1 MIVLGLAVRDLIR
14 DRFFFLC
21 NVAVIVGVL
30 APLLVLFGVKN
41 GVYQALIGE
50 MMANPATLQID
61 TLGNNSFTD
70 SQIETLRSWP
80 DVIFVTPKVRSQFD
94 YVHVYVP
101 KARERREAVLIPSGT
116 GDPTLPEGIYLY
128 PDTVAVSPQLAD
140 QLQIG
145 LGDRIELVTQAED
158 RPRQLA
164 LSVTVAAILRPD
176 VSSGSTVLAPYKLL
190 DTIEAFYDAYALPDH
205 GITEGRPLAERVP
218 SYEGIRVYGAT
229 LAGLGALQSRIDAEL
244 SSGTRAKT
252 REVEALLGLGR
263 NLDLALGL
271 VTTLAT
277 AGLFAALVF
286 SFWSDVLR
294 KQATLAGIALLGVPP
309 AQLALFPLVQGLAA
323 ALAGLMLSF
332 SLFVLAGALA
342 TRLFGAGLPADR
354 PIAVIGP
361 MEAGMIASGVIGVV
375 VLATLLAARSA
386 QRMDPASVLREG
398 A

>member
-1 MIVLGLAVRDLIR
+1 MIVLGLALRDLGR

-61 TLGNNSFTD
+61 TLGNNSFTAE
-70 SQIETLRSWP
+70 QIETLRSWP
-80 DVIFVTPKVRSQFD
+80 DVAFVTPKVRSQFD
-94 YVHVYVP
+94 YVNVYSP
-101 KARERREAVLIPSGT
+101 EARALREAVLIPSGT
-116 GDPTLPEGIYLY
+116 GDPTLPEDLELGSN
-128 PDTVAVSPQLAD
+128 TVAVSPQLAD
-140 QLQIG
+140 QLQIEP
-145 LGDRIELVTQAED
+145 GDWIELVTQAED

-164 LSVTVAAILRPD
+164 LAVTVGAILRRD
-176 VSSGSTVLAPYKLL
+176 VASGSTVLAPYALL
-190 DTIEAFYDAYALPDH
+190 DTIEAFYDAYALPDL
-205 GITEGRPLAERVP
+205 GINEGRPLSERVP
-218 SYEGIRVYGAT
+218 SYEGIRVYGAS
-229 LAGLGALQSRIDAEL
+229 LAGLGALQLRIEAEL
-244 SSGTRAKT
+244 AAGTRAKT

-294 KQATLAGIALLGVPP
+294 KQGTLASIALLGVPP
-309 AQLALFPLVQGLAA
+309 VQLALFPLVQGLAA
-323 ALAGLMLSF
+323 ALAGLALSF
-332 SLFVLAGALA
+332 GLFVLAGGLA
-342 TRLFGAGLPADR
+342 TRLFGTGLPVDR
-354 PIAVIGP
+354 SIAVIDP
-361 MEAGMIASGVIGVV
+361 VQAGVIVSSVVTVV